1 MSVSVKTAGRWFVA
15 KLVEQAVRIQLSAN
29 FLTINSLKKMKIK
42 KKRLGMSQE
51 AVHCVLTK
59 TIFRNIVY
67 GLAP

>member
-51 AVHCVLTK
+51 AVHSLKRSV
-59 TIFRNIVY
+59 F
-67 GLAP
+67 